1 MQNTRA
7 HAAKIL
13 GAVFT
18 NKSSLSGHLP
28 VNNSQLDPKDR
39 AFIQELCFGVCRWYF
54 RLDLISQRLLNK
66 PFKAKDQDV
75 FALLLIGLY
84 QLIYMRIPAH
94 AAIHESVAACT
105 DINKLWSKGLVN
117 AVLRRFLREQPTI
130 EAALQ
135 NSPVFTYA
143 HPEWLIN
150 RLKASWPEDWAT
162 LCQTNNERAPLTLR
176 VNQQKL
182 ARDDYLSLLEQ
193 ANISASPC
201 QWAHHGVRLH
211 NPCNVELLPGF
222 KDGAVSVQDEAAQ
235 LAADLLLLK
244 PGMRVLDA
252 CAAPGGKTCHIIEA
266 QPAVDLVIA
275 LDIDALRVDRI
286 HQNLTRLGRS
296 DKVHVVVGN
305 AATPESW
312 WDAQLFDRILLDA
325 PCSATGVIRRHPDI
339 KLLRRDQD
347 IDKLAVEQ
355 LSLLTAMWPLLKP
368 GGVLLYATCSILAE
382 ENEQVLNQ
390 FFNSHAD
397 AQHDLI
403 IADWGVE
410 RAVGRHIL
418 PSDKGPDGFYYAR
431 LIKST
436 C

>member
-7 HAAKIL
+7 LAAKIL

-18 NKSSLSGHLP
+18 DKSSLSAHLP
-28 VNNSQLDPKDR
+28 ITDHQLDPKDR

-54 RLDLISQRLLNK
+54 RLDLISQKLLNK
-66 PFKAKDQDV
+66 PFKSKDRDV
-75 FALLLIGLY
+75 LALLLIGLY

-94 AAIHESVAACT
+94 AAINESVAACT
-105 DINKLWSKGLVN
+105 DINKLWSKGLIN
-117 AVLRRFLREQPTI
+117 AVLRRFLREQPAI
-130 EAALQ
+130 EASLQ
-135 NSPVFTYA
+135 NSPVYKYA
-143 HPEWLIN
+143 HPEWLLN
-150 RLKASWPEDWAT
+150 RLQVSWPEDWVAI
-162 LCQTNNERAPLTLR
+162 CRANNVRAPLTLR
-176 VNQQKL
+176 VNQQQL
-182 ARDDYLSLLEQ
+182 TRDDYLSLLEQ
-193 ANISASPC
+193 ANITASPC
-201 QWAHHGVRLH
+201 QWAHNGVVLH

-244 PGMRVLDA
+244 PDMRVLDS
-252 CAAPGGKTCHIIEA
+252 CAAPGGKTCHIVEA
-266 QPAVDLVIA
+266 EPALELVIA
-275 LDIDALRVDRI
+275 LDNDAQRADRL
-286 HQNLTRLGRS
+286 HQNLTRLGVS
-296 DKVHVVVGN
+296 NKVHVLIGD
-305 AATPESW
+305 AATPENW

-355 LSLLTAMWPLLKP
+355 LNLLAAMWPLLKP
-368 GGVLLYATCSILAE
+368 GGLLLYATCSILVE
-382 ENEQVLNQ
+382 ENEQVINRFL
-390 FFNSHAD
+390 NSHAD

-403 IADWGVE
+403 AADWGVPQ
-410 RAVGRHIL
+410 AVGRHIL
-418 PSDKGPDGFYYAR
+418 PSDKGSDGFYYAR